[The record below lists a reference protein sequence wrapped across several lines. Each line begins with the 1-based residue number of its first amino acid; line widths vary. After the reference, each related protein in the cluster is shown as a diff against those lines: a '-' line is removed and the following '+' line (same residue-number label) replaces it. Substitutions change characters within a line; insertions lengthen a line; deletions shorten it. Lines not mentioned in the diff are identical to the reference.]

1 MGTWR
6 VLSRTSW
13 SLCHRFVCLRT
24 KSVLGSRGSEKRLRR
39 CGADSGAFLGAVYGR
54 AGQWAEWTEVDLVDG
69 VGPASPLNGYL
80 KRPCRWPRA
89 WSEGLDTVDLE
100 DPSGERSGQR
110 RGLRKTG
117 LAFPG
122 LELGFP
128 RLLRSRE
135 RTRFLSGSPFRI
147 LPNAPSRLYT
157 RRARAKPR
165 HWRER
170 ALIPEES
177 GR

>member
-1 MGTWR
+1 MASWL

-24 KSVLGSRGSEKRLRR
+24 KSVLGSRRSEKRLRR
-39 CGADSGAFLGAVYGR
+39 CAADSGAFLGAVYAR
-54 AGQWAEWTEVDLVDG
+54 ARQWTEWTEVDLVDG

-80 KRPCRWPRA
+80 MRPCWWPRA
-89 WSEGLDTVDLE
+89 WSEGLGSVDLE
-100 DPSGERSGQR
+100 DPGGERSGQR
-110 RGLRKTG
+110 RGLRKTC

-135 RTRFLSGSPFRI
+135 RPRFLCGPPFRI
-147 LPNAPSRLYT
+147 LPNARSRLGT

-170 ALIPEES
+170 ALIPGES
-177 GR
+177 DR